1 MEMFFKAVI
10 SLAVLIGVLAVVV
23 LAFYIFFLVLNKW

>member
-1 MEMFFKAVI
+1 MELLFKAVV